1 MTGMTIVVVPIY
13 QAEASPRVL
22 RGMFG
27 STIQAMVIFGQVIST
42 LITYGTQHM
51 ESAAG
56 WRIPIGLQFLAPAL
70 ILALLVFLPES
81 PRWLLI
87 RGRREEAARS
97 LARFRKGNS
106 VESIDTELE
115 GIILAHSKENQGSWR
130 EVFDR
135 TNRKR
140 TMVAILAMFGQQITG
155 QAFVSQYGVIFY
167 QLQGFGDEAFLF
179 NVLASVISLV
189 AVMIT
194 WLFVDG
200 VGRRPVLLLGGL
212 FMGLFLTMLGAI
224 GSLDASTLTPTLR
237 QLMVACLMLAYFF
250 YNLSWAPM

>member
-13 QAEASPRVL
+13 QAEASPRIL

-51 ESAAG
+51 RSPSG
-56 WRIPIGLQFLAPAL
+56 WRIPIGLQFAAPVL
-70 ILALLVFLPES
+70 ILALLPFLPES

-106 VESIDTELE
+106 AESIDSELE
-115 GIILAHSKENQGSWR
+115 GIILAHARENQGSWS
-130 EVFDR
+130 EVFDKKNRQR
-135 TNRKR
+135 TI
-140 TMVAILAMFGQQITG
+140 VATLAMFGQQITG
-155 QAFVSQYGVIFY
+155 QAFISQYGVVFY
-167 QLQGFGDEAFLF
+167 QSQGFTDKAFLF
-179 NVLASVISLV
+179 NVINSVISLV

-194 WLFVDG
+194 WLYVDT
-200 VGRRPVLLLGGL
+200 VGRRPVLLLGGV
-212 FMGLFLTMLGAI
+212 FMGVFLILLGAM
-224 GSLDASTLTPTLR
+224 GSLTSSMLTENLR
-237 QLMVACLMLAYFF
+237 LVMVASIMLSYFF
-250 YNLSWAPM
+250 YNLSWAPV